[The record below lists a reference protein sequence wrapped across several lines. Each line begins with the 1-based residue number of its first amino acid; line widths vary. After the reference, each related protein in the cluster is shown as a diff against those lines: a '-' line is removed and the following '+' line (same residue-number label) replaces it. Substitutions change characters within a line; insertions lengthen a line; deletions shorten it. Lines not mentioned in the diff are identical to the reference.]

1 MERTTIKTIAYSALT
16 AGILA
21 ASQGVFAHTT
31 LQTNRA
37 VEGTR
42 VYNNATIGHG
52 CGGETGSLPVIANSI
67 VFPDGT
73 DSIIT
78 IGGVVQEGAILDDYL
93 AWGGK
98 ISHIPSRD
106 VFSQTKVN
114 FGRGGEAGEN
124 AVGNHSWHGSL
135 PAHGTVGLVP
145 LRINGTFINP
155 DSCANSVKLEVAIAD
170 VCKLTGVSGFATP
183 GVVNFW
189 TPFVEGSLFNRADGE
204 NEAASF
210 TITRDPAN
218 ELPETCNGVGVDVV
232 VTPSAA
238 QLNHD
243 MPIPGVWPRRR

>member
-1 MERTTIKTIAYSALT
+1 MERTTIKRIAYSTLT
-16 AGILA
+16 VGILA
-21 ASQGVFAHTT
+21 ASQSVFAHTT
-31 LQTNRA
+31 LQTNRV

-78 IGGVVQEGAILDDYL
+78 VDGVVEEGATLDQYL
-93 AWGGK
+93 SWGGN

-106 VFSQTKVN
+106 VFSQNKVN
-114 FGRGGEAGEN
+114 FGRGGEEAEN
-124 AVGNHSWHGSL
+124 AVGSHSWHGSL
-135 PAHGTVGLVP
+135 APHGTVGLVP
-145 LRINGTFINP
+145 LRINGAFINEE
-155 DSCANSVKLEVAIAD
+155 SCASSVKLEVAIAD
-170 VCKLTGVSGFATP
+170 VCKLTGVSGFAKP

-210 TITRDPAN
+210 TITRASD
-218 ELPETCNGVGVDVV
+218 LPESCGGVGVNVV
-232 VTPSAA
+232 VTPSAD